1 MKAALLETAPGELVV
16 DDLTVAAPGPDEV
29 LVRTAACGLCHS
41 DLHIIE
47 GKLPMSL
54 PAVLG
59 HEAAGVVEAVG
70 EGVTEFSPGDHV
82 VGCLSVF
89 CGTCRECSVGN
100 TFLCEQRR
108 ALEHRA
114 DGTSRLTRRGEPVRQ
129 MTGLGGFAETML
141 VHRNGIVRVPEELP
155 LHLGA
160 LLGCAVI
167 TGVGAVFNSAK
178 VRPGSTVA
186 VIGAGGI
193 GLNIVQGA
201 RLAGAERIVAVD
213 LNPEK
218 LALAETFGAT
228 DVVDGSGG
236 DAVEQVIELTGGG
249 VDAAFEAIGLPA
261 TAGQAFQMI
270 RPGRTA
276 YLVGVPAVG
285 STIELPG
292 TLMSLQAR
300 GLQGV
305 FMGSN
310 HFKRDIPMLANLY
323 LQGRLKLDELVAA
336 EITLDEVNDG
346 YEAMRRGT
354 EARSVIV
361 FGR

>member
-1 MKAALLETAPGELVV
+1 MRAALLEQAPGELVV
-16 DDLTVAAPGPDEV
+16 ADVTLTDPEADEV

-47 GKLPMSL
+47 GNLPTKF
-54 PAVLG
+54 PALLG
-59 HEAAGVVEAVG
+59 HEAAGVVTAVG
-70 EGVTEFSPGDHV
+70 DNVDDFAVGDHV

-89 CGTCRECSVGN
+89 CGTCRECAIGN
-100 TFLCEQRR
+100 TFLCENRR
-108 ALEHRA
+108 ALSTRA
-114 DGTSRLTRRGEPVRQ
+114 DGTSRVWRGDESVAQ
-129 MTGLGGFAETML
+129 MSGLGGFAEQML
-141 VHRNGIVRVPEELP
+141 VHRNGIVRVPDDLP

-167 TGVGAVFNSAK
+167 TGVGAVFNSAQ
-178 VRPGSTVA
+178 VRAGSTVA
-186 VIGAGGI
+186 VIGVGGI

-201 RLAGAERIVAVD
+201 RLAGAERIIAVD

-228 DVVDGSGG
+228 DVVDGSDG
-236 DAVEQVIELTGGG
+236 DAVGTVVELTGGG
-249 VDAAFEAIGLPA
+249 VDAAFEAIGLNA
-261 TAGQAFQMI
+261 TAQQAFQMI

-276 YLVGVPAVG
+276 YLVGLPAVG
-285 STIELPG
+285 ANIDLPG
-292 TLMSLQAR
+292 TAMALQAR

-310 HFKRDIPMLANLY
+310 NFKRDIPMLANLY

-336 EITLDEVNDG
+336 QITLDQVNAG
-346 YEAMRRGT
+346 YAAMRTGT

-361 FGR
+361 F